1 MVCVSMDEE
10 QARNEIKVIQGEW
23 GSGVPH
29 SPPTGGTLGGK
40 NKGSDNAS
48 DDVEDYNSMLYPGR

>member
-1 MVCVSMDEE
+1 MDEE